1 MSINIGN
8 KKSKLYLGSTK
19 VSKAYLGSTKV
30 YSSGNVV
37 TYYVDENTVYK
48 EEVEEGESC
57 LEPRT
62 FTPTREGYIFSGWSN
77 EPGGNA
83 LESIIMKDAPIT
95 LYAVWVGTP
104 HYFTP
109 LDSVTWEK
117 TSADAWSVAE
127 DRNNLKV
134 SSSYIEVEVKK
145 GESTYNYG
153 YIYATANVPTGGCTK
168 VRLKLSTGGY
178 GEVYESPVTVGST
191 SIQPTRN
198 SHDKYYEFNISGDSV
213 RIVLGAIDATAYFST
228 WVRLTE
234 IYFYN

>member
-1 MSINIGN
+1 MPIMMQN
-8 KKSKLYLGSTK
+8 SKTK
-19 VSKAYLGSTKV
+19 LMCGGGKITKMYCQGDV
-30 YSSGNVV
+30 IYSSGNVV
-37 TYYVDENTVYK
+37 TYYVDENTVYQ
-48 EEVEEGESC
+48 EEVDEGESC
-57 LEPRT
+57 LKPK
-62 FTPTREGYIFSGWSN
+62 FPTPDREDYIFAGWS
-77 EPGGNA
+77 
-83 LESIIMKDAPIT
+83 LESGGEVLDSMVMGDEPIT

-117 TSADAWSVAE
+117 TSADSWSVAE

-145 GESTYNYG
+145 GESTNNYG

-178 GEVYESPVTVGST
+178 GDVYESPVTVGST

-198 SHDKYYEFNISGDSV
+198 SRDKYYEFDISGDSV
-213 RIVLGAIDATAYFST
+213 RIVLGAVDATAYFST
-228 WVRLTE
+228 WVKLTE